1 MGKRSSRCGMWG
13 LSVHPGAL
21 KKKKEKQKSMAEKA
35 GEVAKEVKAP
45 AHKLENIFSSLESAL
60 RHTWSNCGIV
70 ALYTIYLY

>member
-1 MGKRSSRCGMWG
+1 
-13 LSVHPGAL
+13 
-21 KKKKEKQKSMAEKA
+21 MAEKA